1 MTGFA
6 YPYTCPLIDTEIGKA
21 KGNLTI
27 YVRDL
32 LKSYNVDINGKEML
46 NAGEELFS
54 AVSDVFEQ
62 TRTIN
67 EDLRGAAQQQIIELE
82 NEVMELRALLY
93 RQHHAA

>member
-1 MTGFA
+1 MSGFA
-6 YPYTCPLIDTEIGKA
+6 YPYTCSLIDTEIGKA
-21 KGNLTI
+21 KGNLTL

-32 LKSYNVDINGKEML
+32 LQSYGVEISGKEML
-46 NAGEELFS
+46 NAGEEVFS

-67 EDLRGAAQQQIIELE
+67 ENMRGAAQQQIIELE
-82 NEVMELRALLY
+82 NENMELRALLY

>member
-67 EDLRGAAQQQIIELE
+67 EDIRGAAQQQIIALE

>member
-93 RQHHAA
+93 RQQHAA

>member
-67 EDLRGAAQQQIIELE
+67 EDIRGAAQQQISELE